1 MIGFVA
7 VDVIRDDITQQDVA
21 LKDNV
26 ACVCSLLQGHRD
38 PQKNKRHPLR
48 EAAGKFAEAI
58 RFSDPVSNASL
69 SEIESELSACVDEI
83 QRAVTDDDSTGAIA
97 LLDRA
102 NVLLLERNRLCKLNK
117 AEKN

>member
-1 MIGFVA
+1 MI
-7 VDVIRDDITQQDVA
+7 
-21 LKDNV
+21 
-26 ACVCSLLQGHRD
+26 
-38 PQKNKRHPLR
+38 KNSPRRPLWK
-48 EAAGKFAEAI
+48 AAGKFTEAI
-58 RFSDPVSNASL
+58 RFSDPVSSATLN
-69 SEIESELSACVDEI
+69 EIEAELSACVDEI